1 MRRAEVKKTLLE
13 AGLAP
18 GKDRGQNFLVSDA
31 IARQI
36 ADACELSQD
45 DTVIEPGPGLG
56 ALTTHLARRARRVI
70 ACEIDR
76 GIIRH
81 HDETGELAANVQ
93 LLHQDML
100 ALNFQ
105 QLARETGAPLIL
117 AGNLPYAISTPF
129 LTLLAE
135 NSHFL
140 DRAVFMLQKEAAERF
155 LAPPGSKAY
164 GAPSILIRARA
175 TLQRL
180 FHVGPEHFYPRPK
193 VDSTVM
199 SFRFL
204 PPPATVSEMTAD
216 EWRLFR
222 SIVRRAFQSRRK
234 TMTNAL
240 KQLAPGFPAQ
250 DDPQF
255 FAAALAAA
263 GLSPQIRPDQVTIDG
278 YVRLTKELFNRL

>member
-1 MRRAEVKKTLLE
+1 MRRTEVKKTLLE

-31 IARQI
+31 IALRI
-36 ADACELSQD
+36 ADACELSER

-56 ALTTHLARRARRVI
+56 ALTTHLARRARHVI

-81 HDETGELAANVQ
+81 HNETGGLAANVQ

-105 QLARETGAPLIL
+105 QLVRETGAPLIL

-135 NSHFL
+135 NSRYL

-155 LAPPGSKAY
+155 LASPGSKAY
-164 GAPSILIRARA
+164 GAPSILLRARA

-180 FHVGPEHFYPRPK
+180 FHVGPEHFYPRPR
-193 VDSTVM
+193 VDSLVM

-204 PPPATVSEMTAD
+204 PPPATMPEMTED
-216 EWRLFR
+216 EWHLFR

-240 KQLAPGFPAQ
+240 KQLAPRFRVQ
-250 DDPQF
+250 DEQGLP
-255 FAAALAAA
+255 AALAAA
-263 GLSPQIRPDQVTIDG
+263 GLSPQVRPDQVSIDG
-278 YVRLTKELFNRL
+278 YLRLTKQLANRL